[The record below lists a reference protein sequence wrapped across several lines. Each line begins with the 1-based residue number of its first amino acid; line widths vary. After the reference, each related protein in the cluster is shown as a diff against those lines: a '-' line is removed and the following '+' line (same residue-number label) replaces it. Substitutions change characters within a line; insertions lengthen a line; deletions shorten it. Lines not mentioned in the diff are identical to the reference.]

1 MNRSYW
7 DETLLPEKFD
17 VAVIGSGIIGLST
30 AIHLKTNRPDYNI
43 GVLERGL
50 IPVGASTKNAGF
62 ACFGSLSEIEEDIES
77 MGEEAVVE
85 LIRERWTGLNY
96 LQELTHGYDI
106 GFQNNGG
113 YELFTDNELPLYD
126 RCREKMDRINQ
137 LLKENFGQEVFK
149 EANDRIS
156 EFQFTGVR
164 HLVVNPFESQLHSGL
179 LMRALMDKCRKL
191 NIHLLYG
198 AEVTGWEESNR
209 EVLIHLGNWN
219 SLKSEKLVISTN
231 GFAKELLPN
240 LEVKPTR
247 AQVLITEP
255 IPGLN
260 VKGTFHVDRGYY
272 YFRNIDNRI
281 LLGGARQMDIENE
294 FTASQQTTE
303 KIQLELERMLRD
315 IILPGKEVTIEK
327 RWTGT
332 MGTGPS
338 KTPIVKRIT
347 DRVAVAV
354 RMAGMGI
361 AIGSRIGQKAA
372 DLIID

>member
-30 AIHLKTNRPDYNI
+30 AIHLKTNRPDCNI

-164 HLVVNPFESQLHSGL
+164 HLVTNPFESQLHSGL
-179 LMRALMDKCRKL
+179 LMRALMDKCRKM

-247 AQVLITEP
+247 AQVLITDP

-338 KTPIVKRIT
+338 KTPIVKRTT